1 MARLRPDPT
10 FYPSAKQ
17 AAQAPPEELAYL
29 AMLSPN
35 KARPDAIAVVDVK
48 PGSKSYGRLV
58 GQFDMPNTG
67 DELHHFGWNACSASL
82 CPWAPHPHVE
92 RRYLIVPGINSSRI
106 HILDTKA
113 DPRRPELVKVIE
125 PATLAKKTN
134 YASPHTVHCGPDGI
148 YLSALGSPDGGG
160 PGGLFILDHDSFE
173 PKGIWEKNRG
183 PQQLGYDFAWHLG
196 HDTTITSEWGTPNM
210 VRDGVNPELLLGGK
224 YGNSLH
230 VWDLRKGIH
239 QQKLPLGDEYQMT
252 LELRPARD
260 PRKAYGFVGV
270 VISLKDLS
278 ASVWVWYKEVGEAGE
293 AGEAGEIG
301 EVGKSGKQAPSGRE
315 GSGKRGRSGRSE
327 WKVKKVIEIPA
338 EPADPAD
345 LPPLLQGFKAVPPL
359 ITDINLSLDDRQL
372 YVSCWGTGELRQYD
386 VSDPFKPRLS
396 ATTQIGGIVRRAA
409 HPAKA
414 SKRLNGGPQMVEL
427 SRDGRRVYLTNG
439 LYSPWDEQFY
449 PAGLESWMVKLDTR
463 PEGGM
468 ALDSKFFL
476 EMERGVR
483 CHQVRLQGGDA
494 SSDSFCFSS

>member
-1 MARLRPDPT
+1 
-10 FYPSAKQ
+10 
-17 AAQAPPEELAYL
+17 
-29 AMLSPN
+29 
-35 KARPDAIAVVDVK
+35 
-48 PGSKSYGRLV
+48 
-58 GQFDMPNTG
+58 
-67 DELHHFGWNACSASL
+67 
-82 CPWAPHPHVE
+82 
-92 RRYLIVPGINSSRI
+92 
-106 HILDTKA
+106 
-113 DPRRPELVKVIE
+113 
-125 PATLAKKTN
+125 
-134 YASPHTVHCGPDGI
+134 
-148 YLSALGSPDGGG
+148 
-160 PGGLFILDHDSFE
+160 
-173 PKGIWEKNRG
+173 
-183 PQQLGYDFAWHLG
+183 
-196 HDTTITSEWGTPNM
+196 
-210 VRDGVNPELLLGGK
+210 LLGGK

-230 VWDLRKGIH
+230 VWDLRTGTH

-278 ASVWVWYKEVGEAGE
+278 ASIWVWYKEGGQS
-293 AGEAGEIG
+293 GTGG
-301 EVGKSGKQAPSGRE
+301 QSGKGASSAPSAS
-315 GSGKRGRSGRSE
+315 SGE

-359 ITDINLSLDDRQL
+359 VSDINLSLDDRQL

-386 VSDPFKPRLS
+386 VSDPFNPKLT
-396 ATTQIGGIVRRAA
+396 ATTQIGGIVRRAG
-409 HPAKA
+409 HPAKP

-427 SRDGRRVYLTNG
+427 SRDGRRVYLTNA

-449 PAGLESWMVKLDTR
+449 PAGVESWMVKFDTR

-476 EMERGVR
+476 EMEQGVR